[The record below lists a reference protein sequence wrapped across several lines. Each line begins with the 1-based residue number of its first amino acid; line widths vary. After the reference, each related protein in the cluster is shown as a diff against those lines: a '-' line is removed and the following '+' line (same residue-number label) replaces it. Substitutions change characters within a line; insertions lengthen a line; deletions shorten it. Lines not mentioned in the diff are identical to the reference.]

1 MRKYRLEGSSKYI
14 FSLRIASTI
23 IFAASL
29 LSMMG
34 RKDGHLNKKGKY
46 RNYTSIIIA
55 SFSYLGGQSYRDN
68 LLCLTSSKHGC
79 VDQVRTYYSSFD
91 PLLLEDK
98 HL

>member
-34 RKDGHLNKKGKY
+34 RKDGHLNNKGKD
-46 RNYTSIIIA
+46 RNCTSIIIA
-55 SFSYLGGQSYRDN
+55 SFSYLGGGN
-68 LLCLTSSKHGC
+68 HIGI
-79 VDQVRTYYSSFD
+79 TYFV
-91 PLLLEDK
+91 
-98 HL
+98 